1 MTNATLQKNK
11 NGTEQIQ
18 APPVRYCLYARKS
31 TESDEKQA
39 LSIESQIKEMFK
51 IAEKKGLNVVEI
63 KKESHSAKDSG
74 ERPIFNQMI
83 KEIKQG
89 KFDGILSWHPDRL
102 SRNAGDLEKIVDLMD
117 SAALREIRTYRQQ
130 FTDSPSQKFL
140 LMILGSQA
148 KLENDNKSVNVK
160 RGLRAKVE
168 KGLWVGV
175 PPTGYL
181 KDKRRDRKGHLLVD
195 PKRAPVIRKMFKKV
209 GNEHWTGRD
218 IYDWL
223 KKIDFRT
230 KNNKHLSLSNI
241 YLILKR
247 SFYSGTFEYPKGS
260 GNWYKGQHKPIISEE
275 LFNRA
280 QERIH
285 RNNIERS
292 RTKEFA
298 FTKLIKCGLCGSGI
312 TADEK
317 FKTLKDGTK
326 RRYVYYGCTKSKDIH
341 CKCGYIREKDLI
353 KQLLKIIDKVDLDE
367 LGMKEKIKKEVERY
381 KKFRHGVLG
390 IEDKEKPQN
399 KISPKDY
406 AKYLLKEGS
415 IIEKRELLS
424 NLKSRLI
431 LRNKKVYLENNIRIS
446 FL

>member
-1 MTNATLQKNK
+1 MTNATLQKTK
-11 NGTEQIQ
+11 SGTGQIQ
-18 APPVRYCLYARKS
+18 APPIRYCLYARKS

-39 LSIESQIKEMFK
+39 LSIESQIKEMLK
-51 IAEKKGLNVVEI
+51 IAEEKDLNVVEI

-74 ERPIFNQMI
+74 KRPIFNQMI

-102 SRNAGDLEKIVDLMD
+102 SRNAGDLVKIVDLMD

-160 RGLRAKVE
+160 RGLRVKVE

-218 IYDWL
+218 VYDWL

-247 SFYSGTFEYPKGS
+247 SFYTGTFEYPRGS

-275 LFNRA
+275 LFNRV

-285 RNNIERS
+285 RDNIERS

-390 IEDKEKPQN
+390 IEDKENPQN
-399 KISPKDY
+399 KIRPKDY

-424 NLKSRLI
+424 NLKSKLI
-431 LRNKKVYLENNIRIS
+431 FKDKKIYLKK
-446 FL
+446 